1 MVEPRNLIQS
11 ESVYTRLQIYP
22 GLSRFSK
29 FNQQKGDSKNCETQR
44 NKQKEKKAIEGHSC
58 NKGVCNMSAVQKG
71 QNNKEGATEGIS
83 RSQHTDMH
91 ASGGGNRKG
100 KVHPQLQ

>member
-1 MVEPRNLIQS
+1 
-11 ESVYTRLQIYP
+11 
-22 GLSRFSK
+22 
-29 FNQQKGDSKNCETQR
+29 
-44 NKQKEKKAIEGHSC
+44 
-58 NKGVCNMSAVQKG
+58 MSAVQKG